1 MRALN
6 LGIFQPYCECPWP
19 ARRAAAPRLDIDS
32 GEGGRGQ
39 AQLSSIVKTFLP
51 IVSILIYVKQQQS
64 QGEC

>member
-6 LGIFQPYCECPWP
+6 LGIFQPYCERPWP
-19 ARRAAAPRLDIDS
+19 PHRAAAPRLDIDS